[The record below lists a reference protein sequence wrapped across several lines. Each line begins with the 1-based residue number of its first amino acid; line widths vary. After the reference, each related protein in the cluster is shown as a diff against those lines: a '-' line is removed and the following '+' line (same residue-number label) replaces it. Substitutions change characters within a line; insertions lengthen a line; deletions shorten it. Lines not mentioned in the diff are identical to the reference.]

1 MNAKELRAK
10 DEAAL
15 KQELNDLQNT
25 HFKLRMQKAT
35 QQLTNTS
42 SLRTTRRDIARVRT
56 ILTEKATT
64 KMTETAQ
71 SLNRTLVGTVSSSK
85 MEKTVT
91 VLVERKVKHPL
102 YGKYVVKSK
111 KYHAH
116 DEIGCNE
123 GDKVEIA
130 ECRPLSKTVSWTVTK
145 VLEKAVVL

>member
-42 SLRTTRRDIARVRT
+42 SLRTTRRDIARVPYRKGDH
-56 ILTEKATT
+56 E
-64 KMTETAQ
+64 MTETAQ